1 MPRRHSLEDVNKRE
15 KLGDGAHLVELRHQ
29 SRLAARGVVPMN
41 DVLACNSIEH
51 AQRIANS
58 KRRDFLIAL
67 ADRDFGL
74 LHIGACGRN
83 IRPVAQS
90 PALGDTNALFSGF
103 GICQLENPLAV
114 QLQNIRHTTK
124 YGVCAATGRWYQIRL
139 DSTRSHWL
147 PAA

>member
-1 MPRRHSLEDVNKRE
+1 MPRRHLLKEVNRRE
-15 KLGDGAHLVELRHQ
+15 KLSDGAHPVELRHQ
-29 SRLAARGVVPMN
+29 SRLAASSVVPMN

-51 AQRIANS
+51 TQRIANS
-58 KRRDFLIAL
+58 KRRHFLIAL

-74 LHIGACGRN
+74 LHIGASGRD

-90 PALGDTNALFSGF
+90 PALADTNALFSGF

-114 QLQNIRHTTK
+114 QRQNIRHTTK

-139 DSTRSHWL
+139 DSTRSNWL